1 MTQFPA
7 RLCLFGTLF
16 LFVSAI
22 NAASA
27 ASVAKGSGPQMCVLT
42 QHDFQSLGITVE
54 SKPTVN
60 LDENGA
66 NAYCVYR
73 GKSGATGGVELD
85 VFYPAGSNAEE
96 IANTWKAT
104 LGSDPGAQYEP
115 ERIPRVDESV
125 YSLEVP
131 QPGHPAFAA
140 NAVRRGDLI
149 FTISLPSGPNAKNQ
163 LLRLSQIVLSHFEIE
178 MDGAAT
184 PK

>member
-1 MTQFPA
+1 MIA
-7 RLCLFGTLF
+7 F
-16 LFVSAI
+16 LIAGALALTSSASI
-22 NAASA
+22 
-27 ASVAKGSGPQMCVLT
+27 AKGSGAQMCVLT
-42 QHDFQSLGITVE
+42 QHDFQTFGVAVDT
-54 SKPTVN
+54 KPTVN

-66 NAYCVYR
+66 SAYCVYR

-85 VFYPAGSNAEE
+85 VFYPAGSNAED

-115 ERIPRVDESV
+115 EHVPGARESV
-125 YSLEVP
+125 YSLSVP

-149 FTISLPSGPNAKNQ
+149 FTLSLPASPAAKNE
-163 LLRLSQIVLSHFEIE
+163 LLRLSEIVLSHFQVE
-178 MDGAAT
+178 MDGYT